1 MVWILIGGLNELKGG
16 SKMLKDMYD
25 LVQSNMLG
33 AIVNV

>member
-16 SKMLKDMYD
+16 SDMYD

-33 AIVNV
+33 AIVNE